1 MTAQA
6 ASFLDGAVATFLS
19 QKRLAERAI
28 EQLSEAQL
36 RQPLDENTNSVAII
50 MKHVAGNML
59 SRWTDF
65 LTSDGEK
72 PWRDRDREFIDE
84 FASHQEIRDLW
95 ESGWGCLFDALASLE
110 PGDLTK
116 TVRIRGQEHTVWRAI
131 QRQLSHYGYHVGQI
145 VLTARLLVKEG
156 WSTVTIPRGGSEE
169 YNRLI
174 GEQNAP

>member
-1 MTAQA
+1 MTAEA
-6 ASFLDGAVATFLS
+6 ASFLDGAVATFHA

-84 FASHQEIRDLW
+84 FASYREICDLW
-95 ESGWGCLFDALASLE
+95 ERGWRCLFDTLASLK

-116 TVRIRGQEHTVWRAI
+116 TIRIRGQEHAAWWAI
-131 QRQLSHYGYHVGQI
+131 HRQLSHYGYHVGQI

-156 WSTVTIPRGGSEE
+156 WSTVTIPRGGSED
-169 YNRLI
+169 YNKRI
-174 GEQNAP
+174 REQNGP